1 MSATGREPLLAV
13 RGLRVEFRTAVGLT
27 RAVNGVD
34 FTLERGE
41 TLAILGESGSG
52 KSVSA
57 QAIMRIIDSPPGK
70 ITGGSVR
77 LQGQDLL
84 QLDAEAMRAVRGNR
98 IAMVFQDAQA
108 ALDPAF
114 TVGQQI
120 AETLRSGRG
129 LAREEAL
136 ARAID
141 LMERVQIPDARSR
154 AHDYPHQFSGGMAQR
169 VMIAMALAL
178 EPEVLI
184 ADEPTTALDVTIQAQ
199 VMQLLSALQAE
210 SGMGLILITHDLGVV
225 AEVADRVAVMYAGKV
240 VETGPISALYARP
253 GHPYTVGLMDSMPR
267 VDQQEGRLLAIRGS
281 PPNLMRIP
289 AGCAFHPR
297 CALAQE
303 RCQQETPALL
313 PLPDEPLRL
322 SACHFVADIPGRQRA
337 GASIAAT
344 GSGPEAGEPLL
355 RVEGLVKHFPLSGRS
370 LLRRT
375 IGNVKAVDGIDF
387 ELYRGETL
395 GLVGE
400 SGCGKSTV
408 ARVLL
413 RLERATAGRAWFD
426 GEDLFAL
433 AGQELRRYRQRIQMI
448 FQDPYS
454 SLDPRMTAGDIV
466 AEPWA
471 VHEGLVPQ
479 AEWRKRAREL
489 LQRVGLDPDDERR
502 YPHEFSGGQRQRI
515 GIARALA
522 FSPKL
527 IICDEPVS
535 ALDVSIQAQ
544 IVNLLQDLQQE
555 FGIAYIFIAHDL
567 SVVRHISDRVA
578 VMYMG
583 RIVETGTRDQI
594 YNQPTHPYTQALLSA
609 VPVPDPES
617 EARQQRII
625 LQGEVPGALNP
636 PSGCRFRTRCWKAEA
651 RCASETPALIDRFG
665 QGHDSACHFAELRA
679 PTAAAA
685 D

>member
-1 MSATGREPLLAV
+1 MSANGHEPLLAV

-57 QAIMRIIDSPPGK
+57 QAIMRIIDSPPGQ

-77 LQGQDLL
+77 LQGKELL
-84 QLDAEAMRAVRGNR
+84 QLDAEAMRAVRGHR

-114 TVGQQI
+114 TVSQQI
-120 AETLRSGRG
+120 AETLRNG
-129 LAREEAL
+129 LGLSQQEAMT
-136 ARAID
+136 RAVD

-184 ADEPTTALDVTIQAQ
+184 ADEPTTALDVTVQAQ
-199 VMQLLSALQAE
+199 VMQLLAALQAE

-240 VETGPISALYARP
+240 VETGPIAALYARP

-267 VDQQEGRLLAIRGS
+267 VDQQESRLMAIRGS

-289 AGCAFHPR
+289 SGCAFHPR

-303 RCQQETPALL
+303 RCIQETPALL
-313 PLPDEPLRL
+313 PLPDEMGRW
-322 SACHFVADIPGRQRA
+322 SACHFVADIPGRNRSVA
-337 GASIAAT
+337 EAADRS
-344 GSGPEAGEPLL
+344 SGPDDGEPLL
-355 RVEGLVKHFPLSGRS
+355 RVEGLVKHFPMSGRS

-375 IGNVKAVDGIDF
+375 IGHVKAVDGVDF

-408 ARVLL
+408 ARTLL
-413 RLERATAGRAWFD
+413 RLERPSAGRAWFD
-426 GEDLFAL
+426 GVDLFAL
-433 AGQELRRYRQRIQMI
+433 AGPELRHMRQRIQMI

-454 SLDPRMTAGDIV
+454 SLNPRMTAGDIV

-471 VHEGLVPQ
+471 VHEGLAPRG
-479 AEWRKRAREL
+479 EWRSRARDL
-489 LQRVGLDPDDERR
+489 LQRVGLDPDDEQR

-617 EARQQRII
+617 EARQRRII

-636 PSGCRFRTRCWKAEA
+636 PSGCRFRTRCWKAET
-651 RCASETPALIDRFG
+651 RCAQETPELIDRFAH
-665 QGHDSACHFAELRA
+665 GHDSACHFADLRA
-679 PTAAAA
+679 AAVA

>member
-1 MSATGREPLLAV
+1 MSAPSPPPLLAV
-13 RGLRVEFRTAVGLT
+13 RDLRVEFRTAAGLT

-34 FTLERGE
+34 FTLEPGE

-57 QAIMRIIDSPPGK
+57 RAVMGIIDSPPGY

-77 LQGQDLL
+77 LQGRDLL
-84 QLDAEAMRAVRGNR
+84 QLGPEDLRAVRGHR

-114 TVGQQI
+114 TVGHQL
-120 AETLRSGRG
+120 AETLRSGLG
-129 LAREEAL
+129 LSRRQAMQH
-136 ARAID
+136 AID
-141 LMERVQIPDARSR
+141 LLDRVQIPDARSR
-154 AHDYPHQFSGGMAQR
+154 SRDYPHQFSGGMAQR

-184 ADEPTTALDVTIQAQ
+184 ADEPTTALDVTVQAQ
-199 VMQLLSALQAE
+199 VMQLLAALQAE

-225 AEVADRVAVMYAGKV
+225 AEVADNVAVMYAGLV
-240 VETGPISALYARP
+240 VETGPVAALYARP
-253 GHPYTVGLMDSMPR
+253 GHPYTAGLMDSMPR
-267 VDQQEGRLLAIRGS
+267 VDRQESRLLAIRGS

-289 AGCAFHPR
+289 PGCAFHPR
-297 CALAQE
+297 CALARD

-313 PLPDEPLRL
+313 PLPEEPARR
-322 SACHFVADIPGRQRA
+322 SACHFVAEIPGRSRA
-337 GASIAAT
+337 NLAAAPAD
-344 GSGPEAGEPLL
+344 SAPPAAEPLL
-355 RVEGLVKHFPLSGRS
+355 RVEGLVKHFPQGSRS
-370 LLRRT
+370 LLRRRAGQ
-375 IGNVKAVDGIDF
+375 IRAVDGVDF
-387 ELYRGETL
+387 ELHRGETL

-408 ARVLL
+408 ARTLL
-413 RLERATAGRAWFD
+413 RLERPDAGHVRFA

-433 AGQELRRYRQRIQMI
+433 SGPQLRNMRRRIQMV

-454 SLDPRMTAGDIV
+454 SLNPRMTAGAIV
-466 AEPWA
+466 AEAWA
-471 VHEGLVPQ
+471 VHEGLVPRDQ
-479 AEWRKRAREL
+479 WRARARHL

-502 YPHEFSGGQRQRI
+502 FPHEFSGGQRQRI

-522 FSPKL
+522 FNPQL
-527 IICDEPVS
+527 IVCDEPVS

-555 FGIAYIFIAHDL
+555 FAIACIFIAHDL

-583 RIVETGTRDQI
+583 RIVEIGSRDQI

-609 VPVPDPES
+609 VPVPDPRS
-617 EARQQRII
+617 AARQQRII
-625 LQGEVPGALNP
+625 LQGEVPGALHP
-636 PSGCRFRTRCWKAEA
+636 PSGCRFRTRCWKADD
-651 RCASETPALIDRFG
+651 RCAQETPALGDRLRH
-665 QGHDSACHFAELRA
+665 GHDSACHYPELRA
-679 PTAAAA
+679 PAPAPH
-685 D
+685 

>member
-1 MSATGREPLLAV
+1 MSEALLAV
-13 RGLRVEFRTAVGLT
+13 RDLRVEFRTAAGLT
-27 RAVNGVD
+27 RAVNGVN

-57 QAIMRIIDSPPGK
+57 QAIMGIVDSPPGR
-70 ITGGSVR
+70 IAGGSVR
-77 LQGQDLL
+77 LQGEELL
-84 QLDAEAMRAVRGNR
+84 QLEAEAMRQVRGNR
-98 IAMVFQDAQA
+98 IAMIFQDAQA

-114 TVGQQI
+114 SVGQQI
-120 AETLRSGRG
+120 SETLRSGRG
-129 LAREEAL
+129 MSAQEADAQVL
-136 ARAID
+136 D
-141 LMERVQIPDARSR
+141 LLERVQIPDARNR
-154 AHDYPHQFSGGMAQR
+154 VHDYPHQFSGGMAQR
-169 VMIAMALAL
+169 VMIALALAL

-184 ADEPTTALDVTIQAQ
+184 ADEPTTALDVTVQAQ
-199 VMQLLSALQAE
+199 VMQLLAALQAE

-240 VETGPISALYARP
+240 VETGPIAALYARP

-267 VDQQEGRLLAIRGS
+267 VDRQESRLLAISGS

-289 AGCAFHPR
+289 TGCAFHPR

-303 RCQQETPALL
+303 RCAQETPALL
-313 PLPDEPLRL
+313 PLPDEAGRF
-322 SACHFVADIPGRQRA
+322 SACHYVADIPGRRA
-337 GASIAAT
+337 VGTGVAASEGVGARA
-344 GSGPEAGEPLL
+344 EEPLL
-355 RVEGLVKHFPLSGRS
+355 RVEGLVKHFPLRSRS
-370 LLRRT
+370 LLRRSPGA
-375 IGNVKAVDGIDF
+375 IKAVDGVDF

-408 ARVLL
+408 ARLLL
-413 RLERATAGRAWFD
+413 RLERATAGRASFA

-433 AGQELRRYRQRIQMI
+433 EGRALREMRQRIQMV

-454 SLDPRMTAGDIV
+454 SLNPRMTAGAIV

-471 VHEGLVPQ
+471 VHEGLAPRT
-479 AEWRKRAREL
+479 EWRVRARDL

-522 FSPKL
+522 FNPQL

-555 FGIAYIFIAHDL
+555 YGIAVIFIAHDL

-578 VMYMG
+578 VMYLG
-583 RIVETGTRDQI
+583 RIVETGTREQI

-617 EARQQRII
+617 EARQRRII
-625 LQGEVPGALNP
+625 LQGEVPGALEP
-636 PSGCRFRTRCWKAEA
+636 PSGCHFRTRCWKAETL
-651 RCASETPALIDRFG
+651 CAQETPALIDRFG
-665 QGHDSACHFAELRA
+665 HGHDSACHYADLRA
-679 PTAAAA
+679 PQAAAE
-685 D
+685 